1 MNFIRKALH
10 IAVIVLFA
18 LPLAA
23 QGNLSEEDVFR
34 LVDAASAQQF
44 EDFGM
49 NFRRV
54 LGNPA
59 RFLHNNTFLL
69 CDSAIWNVS
78 AKFVEAF
85 GNVRIVQDGTML
97 SSESAMYHIEQNTV
111 RFNGPLVELVDKEGN
126 TLRSDRMAYNTKDSV
141 ATYETGGAMK
151 NREGSV
157 IESRRGTYD
166 SKIKTFTF
174 DGEVELYTDTIFMKS
189 TTMRY
194 LTDEE
199 KMYFGPETYTWRG
212 DGFIKSDAGWYDN
225 AEGIIHFAANVY
237 MNNDDYEAWC
247 DEVYYHRETGRT
259 EMYNNI
265 QILNE
270 KDYMT
275 LLGNKLIYTSDTV
288 ATVTD
293 RPAIVYYGEN
303 ENNIVDSL
311 FFGADTL
318 HLYTI
323 KRNYIS
329 QETIDKAAA
338 RKKSILFDALTELR
352 NKQAAER
359 AKAAEQKMREMGKLP
374 SDIPQKDSSAVSP
387 ILDSLGQSAPDSL
400 ALQAKGTAA
409 IGVRDTLS
417 SRKSLKDIN
426 QDNTLVNVQNPPSGL
441 PDSTMTHMQQ
451 PPSGLPDSTM
461 AHTQQPP
468 SGLPD
473 STMTH
478 MQEPLSELPD
488 STALKHI
495 IAYRNVRVWR
505 SDLQM
510 RCDSLFFSEIDS
522 IAQLFG
528 RPILW
533 NKVKN
538 QLTSDEMQLML
549 KDGNLYRGSMLDNAM
564 ITTQEDTLYYN
575 QIKSAEMMGFFRE
588 NQLYRY
594 DALGS
599 VYAIFYVVEEQTI
612 TTVNVKE
619 AESMTAVIKDGNA
632 ERLIYLTQIK
642 SDAYPVGDL
651 EMEKQRL
658 KGFEW
663 RGDERPVDRFDITSE
678 PVYVSQRDRY
688 VHVSRPDYTYSD
700 RYYDNHMRKVIINI
714 NTRAERERERQIN
727 QAREEAR
734 RELDSL
740 KAEAL
745 LLDSLLLDSLLL
757 DTLLRDTLHLEYSL
771 RDTLLN
777 TQNSE
782 LDTLQL
788 DTTLIREMSKD
799 TTGIVASVTDSVQA
813 VIPVRKEEEQQVEE
827 EKSPSLLPD
836 TLDTQNSK
844 LGTSPIDTTQ
854 YSEIKIQ
861 DSDKAVARAER
872 KALRKARWKER
883 IEQWKLRRQARREAA
898 ELRRALRKA
907 KVKK

>member
-23 QGNLSEEDVFR
+23 QDNLSEEDVFR

-49 NFRRV
+49 KFRRV

-97 SSESAMYHIEQNTV
+97 SSESAMYHIEQNMV

-189 TTMRY
+189 TIMRY

-225 AEGIIHFAANVY
+225 AGGIIHFALDVY

-293 RPAIVYYGEN
+293 RPAIAYYGEN
-303 ENNIVDSL
+303 ENHIVDSL

-318 HLYTI
+318 HLYTV
-323 KRNYIS
+323 KRNYIP
-329 QETIDKAAA
+329 QETIDEAEA

-359 AKAAEQKMREMGKLP
+359 AKAAEKKMREMGKLP
-374 SDIPQKDSSAVSP
+374 PDIPQKDSSAVSP
-387 ILDSLGQSAPDSL
+387 ILDSLGQSVQDSL
-400 ALQAKGTAA
+400 ALQANSTAA
-409 IGVRDTLS
+409 MRVRDTLS

-426 QDNTLVNVQNPPSGL
+426 QENTLVHIPKPPVGFQ
-441 PDSTMTHMQQ
+441 DSTVAYTQQ
-451 PPSGLPDSTM
+451 PPSELPDSTM

-468 SGLPD
+468 SELPD

-478 MQEPLSELPD
+478 MQEPFSELPD
-488 STALKHI
+488 STALKNI

-505 SDLQM
+505 SDMQM
-510 RCDSLFFSEIDS
+510 RCDSLFFTELDS

-533 NKVKN
+533 NKIKN
-538 QLTSDEMQLML
+538 QLTSDKMQLML

-575 QIKSAEMMGFFRE
+575 QIKGAEMMGFFRE

-632 ERLIYLTQIK
+632 ERLIYLSQIK

-651 EMEKQRL
+651 EIEKQRL

-663 RGDERPVDRFDITSE
+663 RGEERPVDRFDITSQ
-678 PVYVSQRDRY
+678 PIFVSQRDRY
-688 VHVSRPDYTYSD
+688 THITRPDYRYSN
-700 RYYDNHMRKVIINI
+700 RYYDGHMRKVITDI
-714 NTRAERERERQIN
+714 NTRAERERQRELDL
-727 QAREEAR
+727 AREEAR

-740 KAEAL
+740 KAGAL
-745 LLDSLLLDSLLL
+745 LRDSLLI
-757 DTLLRDTLHLEYSL
+757 DTLLRDTLHLEHSL

-777 TQNSE
+777 THNSE
-782 LDTLQL
+782 LNTPQPDTI
-788 DTTLIREMSKD
+788 LIREISQD
-799 TTGIVASVTDSVQA
+799 TTGIVASVADSVQA

-827 EKSPSLLPD
+827 EKSPSLLLD

-844 LGTSPIDTTQ
+844 LGTPPIDTTQ

-883 IEQWKLRRQARREAA
+883 FEQWKLRRQERREAA

>member
-1 MNFIRKALH
+1 MKFIRKALH
-10 IAVIVLFA
+10 ITVLVLCV

-23 QGNLSEEDVFR
+23 QGNLSEEDIFR
-34 LVDAASAQQF
+34 LVDAASVQQV
-44 EDFGM
+44 EMSGM
-49 NFRRV
+49 NYRKV

-69 CDSAIWNVS
+69 CDSAAWNVT
-78 AKFVEAF
+78 AKYVEAF

-97 SSESAMYHIEQNTV
+97 SSESAMYLIDQNLV

-151 NREGSV
+151 NKEGSV
-157 IESRRGTYD
+157 IESRRGIYD

-174 DGEVELYTDTIFMKS
+174 DVDVELYTDTIFMKS

-194 LTDEE
+194 LTDEK
-199 KMYFGPETYTWRG
+199 KMYFGHDTYTWRG

-225 AEGIIHFAANVY
+225 AGGIIHFASNVY

-288 ATVTD
+288 ATVSD
-293 RPAIVYYGEN
+293 HPAIAYYGEN
-303 ENNIVDSL
+303 ENHVVDSL

-318 HLYTI
+318 HFYTV
-323 KRNYIS
+323 KRNYIPE
-329 QETIDKAAA
+329 ETIEKAKA

-374 SDIPQKDSSAVSP
+374 PKSSQQDSSAASP
-387 ILDSLGQSAPDSL
+387 KHDSPGQSAQDSS
-400 ALQAKGTAA
+400 ALKMDNIAA
-409 IGVRDTLS
+409 THIRDTLS
-417 SRKSLKDIN
+417 SPRSLNDTT
-426 QDNTLVNVQNPPSGL
+426 QENTSVNM
-441 PDSTMTHMQQ
+441 PDSL
-451 PPSGLPDSTM
+451 SVLPDSTM
-461 AHTQQPP
+461 AH
-468 SGLPD
+468 S
-473 STMTH
+473 SK
-478 MQEPLSELPD
+478 PLSVLPD

-495 IAYRNVRVWR
+495 VAYRNVRLWR

-549 KDGNLYRGSMLDNAM
+549 KDGNLYRGSMLNNAM

-575 QIKSAEMMGFFRE
+575 QIKSTEMMGFFRE

-599 VYAIFYVVEEQTI
+599 VYAVFYVVEEQTI

-619 AESMTAVIKDGNA
+619 ADSMTAVIKDGNA
-632 ERLIYLTQIK
+632 ERLIYLKQIK

-651 EMEKQRL
+651 EITKQRL

-663 RGDERPVDRFDITSE
+663 RGEERPVDRFDITSQ
-678 PVYVSQRDRY
+678 PIYRSQRDRY
-688 VHVSRPDYTYSD
+688 VHITRPDYTYSN
-700 RYYDNHMRKVIINI
+700 RYYDYHMSKVITDI
-714 NTRAERERERQIN
+714 NTREERERQRELDL
-727 QAREEAR
+727 AREEAR

-740 KAEAL
+740 NTEA
-745 LLDSLLLDSLLL
+745 LLLDSLLL
-757 DTLLRDTLHLEYSL
+757 DTLLRDTLHLEHSL

-777 TQNSE
+777 THNSE
-782 LDTLQL
+782 LNTLQP
-788 DTTLIREMSKD
+788 DTVLIGEMFQEV
-799 TTGIVASVTDSVQA
+799 TEVVAQVADSVQIG
-813 VIPVRKEEEQQVEE
+813 IPVQKEENLQVEVE
-827 EKSPSLLPD
+827 EPSSLL
-836 TLDTQNSK
+836 LDTISLNTRNSD
-844 LGTSPIDTTQ
+844 LGTQ
-854 YSEIKIQ
+854 YSE
-861 DSDKAVARAER
+861 DPTPELSDKAAARAER
-872 KALRKARWKER
+872 KALRKARWKEC
-883 IEQWKLRRQARREAA
+883 IERWKLRRQERREAA

>member
-1 MNFIRKALH
+1 MNFIRKALY

-97 SSESAMYHIEQNTV
+97 SSESAMYHIEQNMV

-199 KMYFGPETYTWRG
+199 KMYFGPATYTWRG

-225 AEGIIHFAANVY
+225 AGGIIHFALDVY

-293 RPAIVYYGEN
+293 RPAIAYYGEN
-303 ENNIVDSL
+303 ENHIVDSL

-318 HLYTI
+318 HLYTV
-323 KRNYIS
+323 KRNYIP
-329 QETIDKAAA
+329 QETIDEAEA
-338 RKKSILFDALTELR
+338 RKKNILFDALTELR

-359 AKAAEQKMREMGKLP
+359 AKAAEKKMREMGKLP
-374 SDIPQKDSSAVSP
+374 PDIPQKDSSAVSP
-387 ILDSLGQSAPDSL
+387 ILDSLGQSAQDSL
-400 ALQAKGTAA
+400 ALQEKNTAA
-409 IGVRDTLS
+409 MRVRDTIS
-417 SRKSLKDIN
+417 SRKSLKDID
-426 QDNTLVNVQNPPSGL
+426 QENTLVNIPKPPLGLQDSIVSHTQQPPSVL
-441 PDSTMTHMQQ
+441 PDSTMTHME
-451 PPSGLPDSTM
+451 
-461 AHTQQPP
+461 
-468 SGLPD
+468 
-473 STMTH
+473 
-478 MQEPLSELPD
+478 EPLSGLPD

-495 IAYRNVRVWR
+495 IAYHNVRVWR

-651 EMEKQRL
+651 EIEKQRL

-663 RGDERPVDRFDITSE
+663 RGEERPVDRFDITSQ
-678 PVYVSQRDRY
+678 PIFVSQRDRY
-688 VHVSRPDYTYSD
+688 IHITRPNYRYSN
-700 RYYDNHMRKVIINI
+700 RYYDGHMRKVVTDI
-714 NTRAERERERQIN
+714 NTRAERERQRELDL
-727 QAREEAR
+727 AREEAR

-740 KAEAL
+740 NAEAL
-745 LLDSLLLDSLLL
+745 FRDSLLRDSLLP
-757 DTLLRDTLHLEYSL
+757 DTFLRDTLLLKHSL

-777 TQNSE
+777 T
-782 LDTLQL
+782 LQP
-788 DTTLIREMSKD
+788 DITLIREISQDVSEVVVM
-799 TTGIVASVTDSVQA
+799 VADSAQA

-827 EKSPSLLPD
+827 EKTPSLLLD
-836 TLDTQNSK
+836 TLDIQNSE
-844 LGTSPIDTTQ
+844 LGTPLIDTTKYSDLRTQ
-854 YSEIKIQ
+854 Y
-861 DSDKAVARAER
+861 SDKAAARAER

-883 IEQWKLRRQARREAA
+883 IEQWKLRRQERREAA
-898 ELRRALRKA
+898 ELRRALRRA